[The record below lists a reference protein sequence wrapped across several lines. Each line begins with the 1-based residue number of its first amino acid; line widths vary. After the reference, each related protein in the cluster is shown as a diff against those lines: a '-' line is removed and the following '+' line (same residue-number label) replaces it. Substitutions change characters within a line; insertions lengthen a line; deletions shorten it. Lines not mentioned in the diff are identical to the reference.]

1 MKKLL
6 MLLSIILL
14 CSCGMEHEVRVD
26 IPDVKVEVPEVVI
39 DVPTE
44 FTFGPNFQA
53 WYDYCRGK
61 VEHKNKKKD
70 WNLTEEEILF
80 KTEDCYYSLD
90 IDLPE
95 LPQIEDI

>member
-6 MLLSIILL
+6 MLLSIVFL
-14 CSCGMEHEVRVD
+14 CSCGIDVRTKGTN
-26 IPDVKVEVPEVVI
+26 IKVEGESKHL
-39 DVPTE
+39 
-44 FTFGPNFQA
+44 FGPDFQA

-80 KTEDCYYSLD
+80 KTEDCYYSVD
-90 IDLPE
+90 VDLPE
-95 LPQIEDI
+95 LPDVEDII